1 MPMRNLTSNFRQVVT
16 IALLATLGGCSSVP
30 QDETPAER
38 DMQQVQT
45 QQAAYRVRETQP
57 DVPAAINQRLMDNAL
72 LGARAQTF
80 SQQEPRF
87 DVSVN
92 EVPAR
97 TFFVSMIADS
107 GVNVVAHPEI
117 SGSITLELKDVSVR
131 EVLNVTR
138 DVYGYEYKF
147 QDGIYTVYS
156 RKLRTQVFPI
166 NYLDIQRAGVTE
178 TSVAIGRIESGSR
191 RNNNSNNASN
201 NASNN
206 SSNNSDGKN
215 GAGENENNSSATKF
229 VPGTRLRTLS
239 RTDFWRSVQ
248 DTISAIVGGDAD
260 GRMVMVNPQAGMV
273 VVKAMPNELSAVR
286 DFLERSEL
294 SVRRQV
300 VLETKII
307 EVQLNDGYEAGVNW
321 GAITGALGIASDS
334 SLVMTNDD
342 GVTSKVRTTQNLLS
356 GVLNVTRIE
365 DLLNLLET
373 QGNVQVL
380 SSPRI
385 STVNNQKAI
394 IRVGTDEFFVTG
406 ITNNTTTTASN
417 IQNSPEVLLDSFFS
431 GIALDVTPQ
440 IAEDGDVI
448 IHVHPLV
455 SKVQDQL
462 KDISIGDLD
471 YSLPLALRDVRESDS
486 IVRASNGQVVVLGG
500 LMQET
505 TSDVATKRPFL
516 GDIPG
521 VNVLFKGRA
530 KRKVKTELVI
540 LMRPIV
546 VDESTWEEQ
555 VNRSDRAIE
564 AMSNAYRNRNQ

>member
-1 MPMRNLTSNFRQVVT
+1 MPMRNITSNLSQIFT
-16 IALLATLGGCSSVP
+16 LALFAVLGACSSVP
-30 QDETPAER
+30 QDETSAER
-38 DMQQVQT
+38 DMQQVQS
-45 QQAAYRVRETQP
+45 QQAAYRAQETQP
-57 DVPAAINQRLMDNAL
+57 DVPEAINQQLLDSAL

-80 SQQEPRF
+80 SAKEPRF

-147 QDGIYTVYS
+147 QDGIYTVYP

-191 RNNNSNNASN
+191 RNNNSNNT
-201 NASNN
+201 SNN
-206 SSNNSDGKN
+206 SSSNSDSES

-321 GAITGALGIASDS
+321 GAITGALGVASDS
-334 SLVMTNDD
+334 SLVMTNND
-342 GVTSKVRTTQNLLS
+342 GVKSKIRTTQNLLS

-546 VDESTWEEQ
+546 VDENTWEEQ

>member
-1 MPMRNLTSNFRQVVT
+1 MMPMRNLTSNLSQIFT
-16 IALLATLGGCSSVP
+16 LALLAVLGACSSVP
-30 QDETPAER
+30 QDETSAER
-38 DMQQVQT
+38 DMQQVQS
-45 QQAAYRVRETQP
+45 QQAAYRAQETQP
-57 DVPAAINQRLMDNAL
+57 DVPEAINQQLLDSAL

-80 SQQEPRF
+80 SAKEPRF

-147 QDGIYTVYS
+147 QDGIYTVYP

-191 RNNNSNNASN
+191 RNNNSNNT
-201 NASNN
+201 SNN
-206 SSNNSDGKN
+206 SSSNSDSES

-321 GAITGALGIASDS
+321 GAITGALGVASDS
-334 SLVMTNDD
+334 SLVMTNND
-342 GVTSKVRTTQNLLS
+342 GVKSKIRTTQNLLS

-546 VDESTWEEQ
+546 VDENTWEEQ

>member
-1 MPMRNLTSNFRQVVT
+1 MRNLTSNLSQIFT
-16 IALLATLGGCSSVP
+16 LALFAVLGACSSVP
-30 QDETPAER
+30 QDETSAER
-38 DMQQVQT
+38 DMQQVQS
-45 QQAAYRVRETQP
+45 QQAAYRAQETQP
-57 DVPAAINQRLMDNAL
+57 DVPEAINQQLLDSAL

-80 SQQEPRF
+80 SAKEPRF

-147 QDGIYTVYS
+147 QDGIYTVYP

-191 RNNNSNNASN
+191 RNNNSNNT
-201 NASNN
+201 SNN
-206 SSNNSDGKN
+206 SSSNSDSES

-321 GAITGALGIASDS
+321 GAITGALGVASDS
-334 SLVMTNDD
+334 SLVMTNND
-342 GVTSKVRTTQNLLS
+342 GVKSKIRTTQNLLS

-505 TSDVATKRPFL
+505 TSDVATKRPFF

-546 VDESTWEEQ
+546 VDENTWEEQ

>member
-1 MPMRNLTSNFRQVVT
+1 MPMRNLTSNLSQIFT
-16 IALLATLGGCSSVP
+16 LALFAVLGACSSVP
-30 QDETPAER
+30 QDETSAER
-38 DMQQVQT
+38 DMQQVQS
-45 QQAAYRVRETQP
+45 QQAAYRAQETQP
-57 DVPAAINQRLMDNAL
+57 DVPEAINQQLLDSAL

-80 SQQEPRF
+80 SAKEPRF

-147 QDGIYTVYS
+147 QDGIYTVYP

-191 RNNNSNNASN
+191 RNNNSNNT
-201 NASNN
+201 SNN
-206 SSNNSDGKN
+206 SSSNSDSES

-321 GAITGALGIASDS
+321 GAITGALGVASDS
-334 SLVMTNDD
+334 SLVMTNND
-342 GVTSKVRTTQNLLS
+342 GVKSKIRTTQNLLS

-505 TSDVATKRPFL
+505 TSDVATKRPFF

-546 VDESTWEEQ
+546 VDENTWEEQ

>member
-1 MPMRNLTSNFRQVVT
+1 MRNITSNLSQIFT
-16 IALLATLGGCSSVP
+16 LALFAVLGACSSVP
-30 QDETPAER
+30 QDETSAER
-38 DMQQVQT
+38 DMQQVQS
-45 QQAAYRVRETQP
+45 QQAAYRAQETQP
-57 DVPAAINQRLMDNAL
+57 DVPEAINQQLLDSAL

-80 SQQEPRF
+80 SAKEPRF

-147 QDGIYTVYS
+147 QDGIYTVYP

-191 RNNNSNNASN
+191 RNNNSNNT
-201 NASNN
+201 SNN
-206 SSNNSDGKN
+206 SSSNSDSES

-321 GAITGALGIASDS
+321 GAITGALGVASDS
-334 SLVMTNDD
+334 SLVMTNND
-342 GVTSKVRTTQNLLS
+342 GVKSKIRTTQNLLS

-546 VDESTWEEQ
+546 VDENTWEEQ